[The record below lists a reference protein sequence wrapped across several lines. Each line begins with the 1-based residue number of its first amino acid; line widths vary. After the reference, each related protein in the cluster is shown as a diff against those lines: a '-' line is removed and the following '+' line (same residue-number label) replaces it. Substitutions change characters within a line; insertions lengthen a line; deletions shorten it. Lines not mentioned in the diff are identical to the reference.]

1 MDVFGVINDNAA
13 LLIALVIASSV
24 VVMFLSLAWE
34 KLFGGYE
41 PRVYL
46 YTKAEHNFYRQ
57 LINRLPKGYVVNGKV
72 RLADI
77 CEPKNKRNIKLMHKV
92 QAKHVDFVITDFSG
106 KIVCAI
112 ELDDNSHNLPSVMKR
127 DAEKTRALNSAGV
140 ELIRVR
146 CTKRYPA
153 SVFDTIALHC
163 SKGTVSDEA

>member
-13 LLIALVIASSV
+13 FFIALVIVISV
-24 VVMFLSLAWE
+24 VAMFLSLLWD
-34 KLFGGYE
+34 KLFGGYVA
-41 PRVYL
+41 RGYL

-57 LINRLPKGYVVNGKV
+57 LINRLPRGYVVNGKV

-77 CEPKNKRNIKLMHKV
+77 CEPRNKRNIKLMHKV

-112 ELDDNSHNLPSVMKR
+112 ELDDSSHNLPSTMKR

-153 SVFDTIALHC
+153 SVFDTINLHC
-163 SKGTVSDEA
+163 SKGTVNDAA